1 MVKANMLITYLC
13 CVCIK
18 VFIVEP
24 FLLLK
29 LEYVHS
35 KDFKLCYFTIK
46 KLVDFVKYEFS
57 VFVFSLSILVCFYF
71 FFNILSPTGMGYWAD
86 SLFTCLF

>member
-18 VFIVEP
+18 VLIVEP
-24 FLLLK
+24 FLLLCM

-46 KLVDFVKYEFS
+46 KLVDFCEV
-57 VFVFSLSILVCFYF
+57 
-71 FFNILSPTGMGYWAD
+71 
-86 SLFTCLF
+86 

>member
-1 MVKANMLITYLC
+1 MMYMHMVKANMLITYLC

-18 VFIVEP
+18 VLIVEP
-24 FLLLK
+24 FLLLCM

-46 KLVDFVKYEFS
+46 KLVDFCEV
-57 VFVFSLSILVCFYF
+57 
-71 FFNILSPTGMGYWAD
+71 
-86 SLFTCLF
+86 